1 MTVRRLV
8 SALSVGLL
16 VATAAP
22 ASLVSAQPK
31 KTAGKKK
38 TPAAAP
44 ATAAPAPAPTPTTA
58 PAASGSTGTA
68 VQMTEDPP
76 PPKDI
81 NGTAENPN
89 APKLAADPDAPP
101 PPEAP
106 PPKVVRTGYPTEEV
120 LRPIT
125 LPKNLSEV
133 SIDPHAQ
140 VSPYAGS
147 AALRA
152 RYGITSKLQ
161 LRLTYMLAGIF
172 DDPATVEHKQGIH
185 AGKAI
190 GLDVTYLIQ
199 DWVGVSVG
207 LPIYINPFALSL
219 TIGAPIKFTFAD
231 KFAIGGLDDLLNIK
245 LDTFAPT
252 FYQEVQNATNANT
265 NVTNTVQSA
274 GELRVSAFGEYQYQP
289 DLAIIARI
297 GVQLED
303 FATGKTNGCAGECE
317 TTFLHVGFQYSP
329 RNYLDLGLSIGFD
342 DLAHGGSFAP
352 SGFLA
357 FRI

>member
-1 MTVRRLV
+1 MYVARMTVRRLLSV
-8 SALSVGLL
+8 LSVGLSVGL
-16 VATAAP
+16 VAST
-22 ASLVSAQPK
+22 SLVSAQSSNAKKAGAK
-31 KTAGKKK
+31 KTGKG
-38 TPAAAP
+38 
-44 ATAAPAPAPTPTTA
+44 ATAGS
-58 PAASGSTGTA
+58 AAGSNAGSA
-68 VQMTEDPP
+68 VQMSEDPP
-76 PPKDI
+76 PPKDL
-81 NGTAENPN
+81 NGTDENPS
-89 APKLAADPDAPP
+89 APKTAPDPDAPP
-101 PPEAP
+101 VVAAP
-106 PPKVVRTGYPTEEV
+106 PPVVRTGYPTEDV

-125 LPKNLSEV
+125 LTKNLSEV

-147 AALRA
+147 TALRA
-152 RYGITSKLQ
+152 RYGITNKLQ
-161 LRLTYMLAGIF
+161 LRLTYMIAGIF
-172 DDPATVEHKQGIH
+172 DDPATVETKQGLH

-207 LPIYINPFALSL
+207 VPLYINPFALSL
-219 TIGAPIKFTFAD
+219 TIGAPLKFTFAD

-245 LDTFAPT
+245 LDNFAPT
-252 FYQEVQNATNANT
+252 FYQEVQNATNAVT
-265 NVTNTVQSA
+265 TQTNTVHSA
-274 GELRVSAFGEYQYQP
+274 GELRFSAFGEYQYEP
-289 DLAIIARI
+289 DFAIIARF

-303 FATGKTNGCAGECE
+303 FATGKADACVGECE

-329 RNYLDLGLSIGFD
+329 RNYLDLGISIGFD